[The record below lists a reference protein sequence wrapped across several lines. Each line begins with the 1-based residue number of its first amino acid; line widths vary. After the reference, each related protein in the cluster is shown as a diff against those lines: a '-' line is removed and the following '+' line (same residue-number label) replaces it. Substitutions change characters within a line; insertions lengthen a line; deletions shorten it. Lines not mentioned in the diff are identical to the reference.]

1 MFLQN
6 SKIWIMYIKMKIEI
20 NKQTISDLFKI
31 LQRSLQYNANLLEM
45 FTFFIIILTECK
57 NIDDEIEKMNLIEY
71 SKEVPEEF
79 IQCWNI
85 NEENILKIIEKK
97 EEIDSRNE
105 NKIIYGNSLSNNKIE
120 FKKLSIIQESDIENE
135 NFKSPNQ
142 ETAKKKMVKMNFIF
156 NKKKKEKEK
165 EKKLL
170 NSLKLF
176 RKNQFNLEDNLEDI
190 KIIDSNVN
198 YYKIN
203 NR

>member
-1 MFLQN
+1 
-6 SKIWIMYIKMKIEI
+6 
-20 NKQTISDLFKI
+20 
-31 LQRSLQYNANLLEM
+31 
-45 FTFFIIILTECK
+45 
-57 NIDDEIEKMNLIEY
+57 
-71 SKEVPEEF
+71 
-79 IQCWNI
+79 
-85 NEENILKIIEKK
+85 
-97 EEIDSRNE
+97 
-105 NKIIYGNSLSNNKIE
+105 
-120 FKKLSIIQESDIENE
+120 
-135 NFKSPNQ
+135 
-142 ETAKKKMVKMNFIF
+142 MNFIF